1 MFATDVASRGL
12 DFPNVDWVLQ
22 VDAPEDPD
30 MYVHRVGRTA
40 RFKQQG
46 QALMLLDPS
55 EEEYIQKWKLKAP
68 LHKKSINPTKTMLVS
83 QRAASLVAEHASLH
97 PLAKKSF
104 LSFVRSVAL
113 LPKSVWPDRNVQKMN
128 LEAYALSLGL
138 AAMPN
143 LDFLEKV
150 TNREGLR
157 ETKNVNRKLQ
167 KLKEQIRL
175 EKEQKKLKKKQTNDE
190 DSKKRKSGSADED
203 EEEDDLLVV
212 KARHEY
218 DANIDVELATD
229 SHRHP
234 KRIRIDGTN
243 SAKSQHK
250 VFEEDGTEKPKLLQ
264 DTTNDDDEAVDTEA
278 LQDANDSYMEKVRQ
292 RLEQTRDLDKQE
304 ERERIRAKHKKKRL
318 QEKTERAEEEGG
330 VERQQPPMAVLEP
343 MEDESESDD
352 DGSSSGSDS
361 ESVASSSIDEDVD
374 VAAQEDLA
382 LSLIRGQS

>member
-1 MFATDVASRGL
+1 
-12 DFPNVDWVLQ
+12 
-22 VDAPEDPD
+22 
-30 MYVHRVGRTA
+30 
-40 RFKQQG
+40 
-46 QALMLLDPS
+46 
-55 EEEYIQKWKLKAP
+55 
-68 LHKKSINPTKTMLVS
+68 
-83 QRAASLVAEHASLH
+83 
-97 PLAKKSF
+97 
-104 LSFVRSVAL
+104 
-113 LPKSVWPDRNVQKMN
+113 
-128 LEAYALSLGL
+128 
-138 AAMPN
+138 MPN
-143 LDFLEKV
+143 LDFLQKV

-175 EKEQKKLKKKQTNDE
+175 EKEKKKLKKKQMNGE
-190 DSKKRKSGSADED
+190 DSKKRKSGSDDED

-218 DANIDVELATD
+218 DANADVELATD
-229 SHRHP
+229 SRRHP

-250 VFEEDGTEKPKLLQ
+250 VFEDDGTVKPKLLQ
-264 DTTNDDDEAVDTEA
+264 DTTNDDDEAVDPEA
-278 LQDANDSYMEKVRQ
+278 LQDANDSYMEQVRQ

-318 QEKTERAEEEGG
+318 QEKTERAEEGG
-330 VERQQPPMAVLEP
+330 AERQQLPMAVLEP
-343 MEDESESDD
+343 MEDEGESDD

-361 ESVASSSIDEDVD
+361 ESVASSSSDEDVD